1 MSDLRY
7 FAILLSLVM
16 LMQFNL
22 LLAPAYA
29 DVVSVTPSTAVSPG
43 GISGQFA
50 VTKVGA
56 LIAADALAILN
67 GTEIKIENHSN
78 NNESSPNT
86 NAGPSGTSGP
96 SGPGEPSGP
105 SGPSGSDEPG
115 GNSGGTAK
123 HNPKYKKHSGDDH
136 SGPLL
141 LGSLIQITTAPHSVN
156 GCAIFTGGQ
165 NFNRIDLRACPD
177 RVTTKSGKSYTG
189 KISFASDKALTIV
202 CLDGSHNVD
211 YTDIAEIHSGRAFLF
226 SIPNYDTSS
235 AKMTLTPTCVHA
247 FTHGSTLKKV
257 VIVGIVL
264 TLVAVAIAVPVGVA
278 AAQHHHNNTN
288 NLILAN
294 YFQSKQTVPTPVM
307 PTGTTMPTP
316 QQLGATYV
324 STLLS
329 RPVVPQQTTTGVV
342 TTVRATTASTT
353 TTNPLS
359 TTYRNRYP

>member
-1 MSDLRY
+1 MRY

-29 DVVSVTPSTAVSPG
+29 DVVSVTPSTAVSSG

-78 NNESSPNT
+78 NNQSSQNT
-86 NAGPSGTSGP
+86 NAGPSGP
-96 SGPGEPSGP
+96 SE
-105 SGPSGSDEPG
+105 SDELG

-165 NFNRIDLRACPD
+165 NFNRINLRACPD

-211 YTDIAEIHSGRAFLF
+211 YTDVADIHSSRAFLF

-235 AKMTLTPTCVHA
+235 AKMTLTPTCVHSTV
-247 FTHGSTLKKV
+247 THGSTLKKV
-257 VIVGIVL
+257 IIVGIVL
-264 TLVAVAIAVPVGVA
+264 TIVAVAIAVPVGVA
-278 AAQHHHNNTN
+278 AAQHHHHNNTN

-294 YFQSKQTVPTPVM
+294 YFQSKQTVPLPIM
-307 PTGTTMPTP
+307 PTGTTMPTA
-316 QQLGATYV
+316 QQLGASYV
-324 STLLS
+324 STLMN
-329 RPVVPQQTTTGVV
+329 RPVVQKVQTKAIV
-342 TTVRATTASTT
+342 TAIKATRAQATTAPPPPPS
-353 TTNPLS
+353 PPFRS
-359 TTYRNRYP
+359 P